1 MTRQTK
7 RRSMLWALFLTIL
20 AGGLN
25 AQRNAVNPL
34 WESAVECIMKY
45 ESWHG
50 PEHYPYVAFGHR
62 IRPGERFPSRL
73 TRKEGEQLLRK
84 DLKELCALFRHLGKD
99 SLIIACLAYQVG
111 PYRLLG
117 YGKMPKS
124 TLVRKLESGNRDI
137 YADFVKYCHYKGKK
151 IPSIERRRKEEYERL
166 FVP

>member
-1 MTRQTK
+1 
-7 RRSMLWALFLTIL
+7 MLWALFLTIL

-62 IRPGERFPSRL
+62 IRPGERFSSRL

-84 DLKELCALFRHLGKD
+84 DLEGTVCPLSPSGKRFAID
-99 SLIIACLAYQVG
+99 SLPCLSSGSIPAS
-111 PYRLLG
+111 RLW
-117 YGKMPKS
+117 K
-124 TLVRKLESGNRDI
+124 D
-137 YADFVKYCHYKGKK
+137 AQKYIGQKAG
-151 IPSIERRRKEEYERL
+151 IR
-166 FVP
+166 

>member
-20 AGGLN
+20 AGRLN
-25 AQRNAVNPL
+25 AQGNAVNPL

-99 SLIIACLAYQVG
+99 SLLLSEISDNKSYPNQNII
-111 PYRLLG
+111 P
-117 YGKMPKS
+117 
-124 TLVRKLESGNRDI
+124 T
-137 YADFVKYCHYKGKK
+137 
-151 IPSIERRRKEEYERL
+151 
-166 FVP
+166 

>member
-7 RRSMLWALFLTIL
+7 RRSMLWSLFLFIL
-20 AGGLN
+20 TGGLN
-25 AQRNAVNPL
+25 AQESAVNPL

-73 TRKEGEQLLRK
+73 TRKQGEQLLRK

-99 SLIIACLAYQVG
+99 SILLSEISDNKSYPNQNII
-111 PYRLLG
+111 P
-117 YGKMPKS
+117 
-124 TLVRKLESGNRDI
+124 T
-137 YADFVKYCHYKGKK
+137 
-151 IPSIERRRKEEYERL
+151 
-166 FVP
+166 

>member
-20 AGGLN
+20 AGRLN
-25 AQRNAVNPL
+25 AQGNAVNPL

-84 DLKELCALFRHLGKD
+84 DLKELCVLFRHLGKD
-99 SLIIACLAYQVG
+99 SL
-111 PYRLLG
+111 LLSEISDNSS
-117 YGKMPKS
+117 YP
-124 TLVRKLESGNRDI
+124 N
-137 YADFVKYCHYKGKK
+137 
-151 IPSIERRRKEEYERL
+151 PSIILKIQFFFCKSFCYRMNR
-166 FVP
+166 FG

>member
-25 AQRNAVNPL
+25 AQGNAVNPL

-73 TRKEGEQLLRK
+73 TRKEGELLLRK
-84 DLKELCALFRHLGKD
+84 RSEGTVCPLSPFGKRFID
-99 SLIIACLAYQVG
+99 HSLPCLSGGSIPAS
-111 PYRLLG
+111 RLW
-117 YGKMPKS
+117 K
-124 TLVRKLESGNRDI
+124 D
-137 YADFVKYCHYKGKK
+137 AQKYIGQKAG
-151 IPSIERRRKEEYERL
+151 IR
-166 FVP
+166 